1 MPDFSLHHALILSAL
16 LVSIAGLL
24 WISWRMD
31 CRARRLEAKRRAQ
44 EASYREAQDA
54 LDRALKRR
62 RDRMSNPDFRYTP
75 E

>member
-1 MPDFSLHHALILSAL
+1 MPDLTPTHALTVIVL
-16 LVSIAGLL
+16 LISIVGLL
-24 WISWRMD
+24 WITWRMD
-31 CRARRLEAKRRAQ
+31 CRARRAEARRLAQ

-62 RDRMSNPDFRYTP
+62 RDRLSNPDFRYTP

>member
-1 MPDFSLHHALILSAL
+1 MPDLAPDHALALAVL
-16 LVSIAGLL
+16 LVSIAGLV
-24 WISWRMD
+24 WITWRMD
-31 CRARRLEAKRRAQ
+31 CRARRREARRLAQ

-62 RDRMSNPDFRYTP
+62 RDRLSNPDFRYTP

>member
-1 MPDFSLHHALILSAL
+1 MPDLSPHHALILTVL
-16 LVSIAGLL
+16 LVSIAGLV

-31 CRARRLEAKRRAQ
+31 CRARRLEAQRRAR

-54 LDRALKRR
+54 LDRAMKRR
-62 RDRMSNPDFRYTP
+62 RDRLSNPDFRYTP